1 MTKVSILLVGK
12 GPPDSGGISSML
24 NTLQRELMPRYEVQL
39 LNLTRQT
46 EYRAGV
52 FSSTNVSR
60 TLSDIW
66 SVFRTAG
73 SFDVVHLHSSFVP
86 AVTLVRAALLLL
98 AARLRGAATI
108 LHVHGGSLPE
118 WADSRW
124 KRWLIRTALM
134 TATEVVS
141 VSDGITRAI
150 GADRTRT
157 IYNGVDTNTFAPDPS
172 RQAAVPVIVF
182 AGILTHRKGVVDL
195 IEASHA
201 LITRGVKHRL
211 VIVGGRPDEGAE
223 EEASVRSAAT
233 GGEELVGS
241 LPHDRMADY
250 FRDADIFC
258 LPSWFEAMPLSI
270 LEALASGLPVV
281 ATRVGQIPLIIDDSV
296 GRLVEPKDPEALAAT
311 LEELLSD
318 HQLRG
323 QLAKNARAAALT
335 HYSLT
340 HTMSEIVDV
349 IDRAAGQ
356 PRTAL

>member
-1 MTKVSILLVGK
+1 
-12 GPPDSGGISSML
+12 ML
-24 NTLQRELMPRYEVQL
+24 NTLQRELIPRYEVQL

-118 WADSRW
+118 WTDSRW
-124 KRWLIRTALM
+124 KRWLIRIALM

-141 VSDGITRAI
+141 VSDGITAAL
-150 GADRTRT
+150 GSKRTHT
-157 IYNGVDTNTFAPDPS
+157 IYNGVDTNTFSPDPS
-172 RQAAVPVIVF
+172 RQAAMPVIVF

-201 LITRGVKHRL
+201 LIAKGINHRL

-223 EEASVRSAAT
+223 EEASVRATAT
-233 GGEELVGS
+233 GTEELVGS
-241 LPHDRMADY
+241 VPHDRMADY

-281 ATRVGQIPLIIDDSV
+281 ATRVGQIPLIVDDSV
-296 GRLVEPKDPEALAAT
+296 GRLVEPKDPEALATT
-311 LEELLSD
+311 LEELLTD
-318 HQLRG
+318 HHLRR
-323 QLAKNARAAALT
+323 QLATNARAAALT

-340 HTMSEIVDV
+340 HTINEIVAV
-349 IDRAAGQ
+349 IDKAADQ